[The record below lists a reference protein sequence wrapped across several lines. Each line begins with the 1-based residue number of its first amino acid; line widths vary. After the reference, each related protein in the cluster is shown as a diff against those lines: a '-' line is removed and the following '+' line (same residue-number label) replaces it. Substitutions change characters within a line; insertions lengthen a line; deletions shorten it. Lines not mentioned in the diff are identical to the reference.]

1 MTRKEKIEARL
12 QEDPNDVFL
21 NYSYAL
27 ELAKLGEETAAKAA
41 FARVREIDLNYVA
54 GYFQEGQFLAGLGE
68 TEAARA
74 ILTSGIAIAKKVGDS
89 HAQGEMTDFLDNL

>member
-27 ELAKLGEETAAKAA
+27 ELAKIGEEEAAKGS
-41 FARVREIDLNYVA
+41 FVRVREIDPNYVA

-68 TEAARA
+68 VDAARA
-74 ILTSGIAIAKKVGDS
+74 ILTSGIAVAKQIGDS